1 MEITLSLIKP
11 DGVRKKVIGEVLRKF
26 EQNGLQVIGLKMLH
40 LTKKQAEGFYV
51 VHKSRPFFNDL
62 TSFMS
67 SGPIVAMILK
77 GENAIKKVRE
87 IMGATDPKAAEKGTI
102 RREFGG
108 GIEENVVHGS
118 DSKESAQFEI
128 PYFFDALGLNDQTL

>member
-1 MEITLSLIKP
+1 MEITLSLVKP
-11 DGVRKKVIGEVLRKF
+11 DGVRKNVIGEVIRKF
-26 EQNGLQVIGLKMLH
+26 EQNGLHVIGLKMFH
-40 LTKKQAEGFYV
+40 LTKKEAEGFYV
-51 VHKSRPFFNDL
+51 VHQKRPFFNDL
-62 TSFMS
+62 TLFMS
-67 SGPIVAMILK
+67 SGPIVAMVLK

-118 DSKESAQFEI
+118 DSIESAQFEV
-128 PYFFDALGLNDQTL
+128 PYFFETLGLNG

>member
-11 DGVRKKVIGEVLRKF
+11 DGVRKKVIGEVIRKF
-26 EQNGLQVIGLKMLH
+26 EQNGLQVIGLKRLC

-51 VHKSRPFFNDL
+51 VHQSRPFFNDL

-67 SGPIVAMILK
+67 SGPIVAMVLK

-108 GIEENVVHGS
+108 GIEENVIHGS

-128 PYFFDALGLNDQTL
+128 PYFFDVLELNDQSC